1 MVDVLL
7 VTASTWP
14 DGEPGGSLLLDAF
27 AARGITAE
35 WAVWDDESVD
45 WSAASLVALRSTW
58 DYHERFAEFLAWLTR
73 IEADGARVLNGVDV
87 VRWNTDKAYLVQL
100 AAAGVPVVPTLLAE
114 GEEDLPSA
122 IAEFGT
128 AVVKPRTAAGGRGVV
143 VFDMAEGGPA
153 DLDESSLEPGPWVVQ
168 PLVESI
174 RDEGE
179 WSVYVLGGKVVSA
192 ARKVPGAGEI
202 RVHEH
207 FGGHTEAADLGAEQA
222 DLALRT
228 VAGAESLLGH
238 RLPYAR
244 VDAMR
249 LADGT
254 LAVSELEVTEPG
266 LYLDVLPQNA
276 ALFVDAVAAE
286 LD

>member
-7 VTASTWP
+7 VTSNAWP
-14 DGEPGGSLLLDAF
+14 DGEPGGSLLLEAF
-27 AARGITAE
+27 EARGITAA
-35 WAVWDDESVD
+35 WAVWDDETVD
-45 WSAASLVALRSTW
+45 WTAAQLVALRSTW
-58 DYHERFAEFLAWLTR
+58 DYHERFAEFMEWLVR
-73 IEADGARVLNGVDV
+73 IEEAGARVLNGVDV
-87 VRWNTDKAYLVQL
+87 VRWNTDKAYLVEL
-100 AAAGVPVVPTLLAE
+100 AEAGVPVVPTLLAE

-143 VFDMAEGGPA
+143 VFDMTEGGPA
-153 DLDESSLEPGPWVVQ
+153 DLDESRLEPGPWVVQ

-174 RDEGE
+174 HDEGE
-179 WSVYVLGGKVVSA
+179 WSVYVLGGRAVSA

-207 FGGHTEAADLGAEQA
+207 FGGRTDAAELGAEQA
-222 DLALRT
+222 EVALRT
-228 VAGAESLLGH
+228 VAGAESLLGR

-244 VDAMR
+244 VDQMR

-254 LAVSELEVTEPG
+254 LAVSELEATEPG

-276 ALFVDAVAAE
+276 AWFADAVADE
-286 LD
+286 LG